1 MTASADGRADAP
13 IVRFAPSPTGNL
25 HIGGARTA
33 LFNFLFARANGGTF
47 RLRIEDTDRDRST
60 EEYLESILDAMRWL
74 GLDWDGELVY
84 QSRREERHR
93 EIVQKLLDT
102 GHAYRC
108 YCTPEELAEMREKAK
123 AEKRASLYDGRWRDH
138 EGPYPDRPASIRFKA
153 PREGTTV
160 IDDHIQGRVEVAN
173 ADVDDW
179 IVARSDGT
187 PTYNLAV
194 VVDDHDMKMTDVI
207 RGDDHL
213 NNTFKQVLLYQSL
226 GFDVPRFG
234 HVPLILGPDKTRMSK
249 RHGATSVMQ
258 YRDQGYLPEALC
270 NYLVRLGWSHGDQE
284 VFALDEMI
292 EHFSLKH
299 VGKSAAVFNPEKLD
313 WLNAHWMRS
322 KPVSEVAEL
331 LVPHLETRG
340 YDAKA
345 DAWLE
350 RAVETLLER
359 AETLEQMADAA
370 KIYFLT
376 EVVYDEKA
384 DRKFLKPNVVPL
396 FEELVDDLEA
406 IDDFRAPAIEDAYK
420 KVMAAHDTGLKW
432 LAQPTRIALTGGT
445 VSPGVYDL
453 VEVVGK
459 ETTLER
465 LRAMI
470 AHVKTKAEASAA
482 E

>member
-1 MTASADGRADAP
+1 MTASPTDAP
-13 IVRFAPSPTGNL
+13 ATPAVRFAPSPTGNL

-33 LFNFLFARANGGTF
+33 LFNFLYARANGGTF
-47 RLRIEDTDRDRST
+47 RLRIEDTDRERST
-60 EEYLESILDAMRWL
+60 DEFLASILDAMRWL

-93 EIVQKLLDT
+93 EVVEKLLET

-108 YCTPEELAEMREKAK
+108 YCTPEELVEMREKAM
-123 AEKRASLYDGRWRDH
+123 AEKRTSLYDGRWRDH
-138 EGPYPDRPASIRFKA
+138 PGPYPGRPASIRFRT

-160 IDDHIQGRVEVAN
+160 IEDHIQGRIEVAN
-173 ADVDDW
+173 ADIDDW

-194 VVDDHDMKMTDVI
+194 VVDDHDMAMTDVI
-207 RGDDHL
+207 RGDDHI
-213 NNTFKQVLLYQSL
+213 NNTFKQVLVYEAL
-226 GFDVPRFG
+226 GFDVPKFG

-258 YRDQGYLPEALC
+258 YRDEGYLPEALS

-284 VFALDEMI
+284 IFRLEEMI
-292 EHFSLKH
+292 EHFSLKS

-322 KPVSEVAEL
+322 KPVSEVSEL
-331 LVPHLETRG
+331 LLPHLAKRG
-340 YDAKA
+340 YEATTG
-345 DAWLE
+345 AWLD

-370 KIYFLT
+370 KIYFQSD
-376 EVVYDEKA
+376 VSYDEKA
-384 DRKFLKPNVVPL
+384 DRKFLKPDIVPL
-396 FEELVDDLEA
+396 FEDLVGELDA
-406 IDDFRAPAIEDAYK
+406 IEDFRAPAIEAAYK
-420 KVMAAHDTGLKW
+420 KVMTTHDTGLKW

-465 LRAMI
+465 LRTMI
-470 AHVKTKAEASAA
+470 EHVRGKAEASAA